1 MLTLQV
7 IALEAYREGKVS
19 TAQLRRL
26 LGYNTRAQV
35 HAFLREHQVYLR
47 YGLADLDHDREAV
60 MPSRRRPLDD
70 RH

>member
-35 HAFLREHQVYLR
+35 HAFLREHHVYLR
-47 YGLADLDHDREAV
+47 YGLADLEHDREAGDAI
-60 MPSRRRPLDD
+60 PAPPAA
-70 RH
+70 